1 MAAFQAGLLRPR
13 MGRFIRT
20 ARQPRVLWFANRAF
34 ALLER
39 VSRHKIA
46 MCLLVMAVSL
56 TLRLALLRSR
66 PIPQPFV
73 TDEYSYLL
81 GAETFASGRLTNP
94 MHPMWEHFETLH
106 ELVRPSYMS
115 KYPPGQALFLALGWK
130 LLGHP
135 WYGVWLSFG
144 LFSACL
150 CWMLQNWVPPS
161 YALLGTAI
169 MLARISILG
178 YWMNSYW
185 GGAVA
190 AAAGCLLFGALP
202 RLARGRVKSTDVILA
217 SIALILLANTRPYE
231 GLLLSAA
238 AFLALLYWRRK
249 GPRSL
254 KELISPRCVVPL
266 LLICGAA
273 AALDGYYNYRVT
285 GRALQM
291 PYNAYFQQYQI
302 ASPWLIFREQ
312 NPPAYRHVDIE
323 NTWKEQDSEYR
334 EKKASLHVNL
344 NDVKNVA
351 AFFISPLY
359 LFPIALAMLLSSSYR
374 LWTAVG
380 ILVCVWSGLF
390 IENTKAPHYVAAS
403 VGLVPLLV
411 VYGLRWMRVIG
422 REYGPVLVLTLAAL
436 LCLQGRASEKGQSW
450 ETRSADTKSPRML
463 AMKEAM
469 TEPGRQLIL
478 VRYSAAHVDKSDEC
492 VYNSADIDSSQI
504 VWAHDMGEAKNRELI
519 DYYRG
524 SRKVWLYQPDTEP
537 GEIKPYVLG
546 SE

>member
-115 KYPPGQALFLALGWK
+115 KYPPGQAHFLALGWK

-351 AFFISPLY
+351 
-359 LFPIALAMLLSSSYR
+359 LSSSHRCTFFRFPSHVVVFKLPSMDCSRHSGLRVVWPLHRKHKGSSLCRGKRWVSTALSR
-374 LWTAVG
+374 LWAEVDESNRTR
-380 ILVCVWSGLF
+380 VWSGPCANAGSSSMPTRQGDRKGT
-390 IENTKAPHYVAAS
+390 IVGDQVRGHQVTTHAGDERGDDGTWAAVDSGS
-403 VGLVPLLV
+403 VL
-411 VYGLRWMRVIG
+411 
-422 REYGPVLVLTLAAL
+422 
-436 LCLQGRASEKGQSW
+436 
-450 ETRSADTKSPRML
+450 
-463 AMKEAM
+463 
-469 TEPGRQLIL
+469 
-478 VRYSAAHVDKSDEC
+478 
-492 VYNSADIDSSQI
+492 SSS
-504 VWAHDMGEAKNRELI
+504 
-519 DYYRG
+519 RG
-524 SRKVWLYQPDTEP
+524 
-537 GEIKPYVLG
+537 
-546 SE
+546 